1 MGRVF
6 GVGSMNFEEVL
17 AKVQSFEAPF
27 IGSMAP
33 EFALFALSVAFF
45 GFSTALCAMA
55 VKASTGARDA
65 REDARLMMRTVQD
78 YAVEVRQLTA
88 RAEKLEFAAQE
99 REPQQGLSER
109 IQGVRVGARN
119 DTEEADLSVE
129 EVPAEEAVVDE
140 EATARLADATR
151 AATEPRSLLS
161 GMLRRR

>member
-1 MGRVF
+1 
-6 GVGSMNFEEVL
+6 MNFEDVL

-88 RAEKLEFAAQE
+88 RAEKLEFAARE

-129 EVPAEEAVVDE
+129 EVPAEEAAIEDEGVVDE
-140 EATARLADATR
+140 DATARLADATR